1 MIGGIVMILVVLWV
15 YHSAVQAKV
24 DKVLFW
30 VVVCAVV
37 FLVVQFF
44 AVQMNIYLLESLK
57 GDIGSD
63 YERSIASI
71 GDRKNQS
78 GFQGFLGALLSVFLE
93 LMPPVLGVLAVAFVK
108 TKFILKQELKL
119 ANLFSGMKETFLAI
133 KESFKASS

>member
-30 VVVCAVV
+30 VVVCAAV
-37 FLVVQFF
+37 FLTVQFL

-78 GFQGFLGALLSVFLE
+78 GFQGFFGALLSVFLE
-93 LMPPVLGVLAVAFVK
+93 LMPPALGVLAVAFVK

-133 KESFKASS
+133 KESFKTSS